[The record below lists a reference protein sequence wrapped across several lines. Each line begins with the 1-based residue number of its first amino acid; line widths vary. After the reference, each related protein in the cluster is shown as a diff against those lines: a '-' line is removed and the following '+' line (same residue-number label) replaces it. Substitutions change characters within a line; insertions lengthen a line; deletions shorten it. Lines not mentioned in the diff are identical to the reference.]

1 MLNRQIERYKNSLHE
16 VEIIVAKYDMI
27 NQKEHEKNLRDM
39 ISNIKEE
46 VKAVQNEPVLK
57 PPQITENVEQE
68 RPPKL
73 IVKQEVQNE
82 TEEQEEESL
91 ELNKVI

>member
-1 MLNRQIERYKNSLHE
+1 M
-16 VEIIVAKYDMI
+16 EIIVAKYDMI

-57 PPQITENVEQE
+57 PP
-68 RPPKL
+68 
-73 IVKQEVQNE
+73 
-82 TEEQEEESL
+82 
-91 ELNKVI
+91 